1 MLHSALLIPPSANF
15 WPQVARA
22 LLDCEYLGAAQR
34 GSSRDLSA
42 IRVVVPTFAHARLL
56 KVALA
61 EQLGGTFIAPRINT
75 LSGWLAMLPPDASSK
90 QAGTDSERLM
100 TLYAAL
106 REYAW
111 LKKLFSA
118 RRNTDLLPL
127 AQTLL
132 NLSDELTQT
141 LLPAVQQTPEAVEQR
156 WHDALAHLSPSAGTL
171 LSDEAQLVWSI
182 WKSQLDGND
191 ACVARFKRMLRLAA
205 HAEDPLAWIAPIAP
219 DAFEQAFLGAYGERQ
234 PVVPLILDWRATAL
248 EPVYASAW
256 QELLERESGQPPAG
270 MDGGPATPSGVSLYP
285 AKTLE
290 DEALCGARTVLAWL
304 AEGKSNIAIVAQDRV
319 VARRIRA
326 LLERAQLVVA
336 DETGWKLSTTRAA
349 AAVAAWFEV
358 VAGRAE
364 TVSLLDLLKSPFVFA
379 GLAEKPGLVLAIELA
394 LRRANVSGGWEEAA
408 RALAGQATAWRT
420 LAGIARQAGLFAG
433 RKTPSEWLVLTD
445 AAFAELDMR
454 AALEADAA
462 GMQVIATLAAIAE
475 ECGPMEQT
483 FSFAEWRAF
492 VSLQLEATPFVPPNS
507 DQRVVMLPLNGARLR
522 CFDAVLMVGADA
534 QHLPSR
540 PNEALF
546 FANAVRRELGLATRE
561 SRQCQ
566 QMRDFAEL
574 ISASRPIV
582 LSWQAQRDG
591 DPNPVSSWILRLQLA
606 LERNGATMLPEH
618 RLPVILEQL
627 LPALPTPP
635 RPVAPHLLPRQLS
648 ASAYNVF
655 VACPYQF
662 FATRMLGLSGLD
674 ELTDMPE
681 KRDYGDWLHQILAQY
696 HEAVRAQDTAIEE
709 RAQLL
714 LEISEKVFGA
724 ALAGN

>member
-1 MLHSALLIPPSANF
+1 
-15 WPQVARA
+15 
-22 LLDCEYLGAAQR
+22 
-34 GSSRDLSA
+34 
-42 IRVVVPTFAHARLL
+42 
-56 KVALA
+56 
-61 EQLGGTFIAPRINT
+61 
-75 LSGWLAMLPPDASSK
+75 
-90 QAGTDSERLM
+90 
-100 TLYAAL
+100 
-106 REYAW
+106 
-111 LKKLFSA
+111 
-118 RRNTDLLPL
+118 
-127 AQTLL
+127 
-132 NLSDELTQT
+132 
-141 LLPAVQQTPEAVEQR
+141 
-156 WHDALAHLSPSAGTL
+156 
-171 LSDEAQLVWSI
+171 
-182 WKSQLDGND
+182 
-191 ACVARFKRMLRLAA
+191 
-205 HAEDPLAWIAPIAP
+205 
-219 DAFEQAFLGAYGERQ
+219 
-234 PVVPLILDWRATAL
+234 
-248 EPVYASAW
+248 
-256 QELLERESGQPPAG
+256 
-270 MDGGPATPSGVSLYP
+270 
-285 AKTLE
+285 
-290 DEALCGARTVLAWL
+290 
-304 AEGKSNIAIVAQDRV
+304 
-319 VARRIRA
+319 
-326 LLERAQLVVA
+326 
-336 DETGWKLSTTRAA
+336 
-349 AAVAAWFEV
+349 
-358 VAGRAE
+358 
-364 TVSLLDLLKSPFVFA
+364 LLDLLKSPFVFA

-408 RALAGQATAWRT
+408 TALAGQTTAWRT

-618 RLPVILEQL
+618 RLPVTLEQL

-709 RAQLL
+709 RAQVLR
-714 LEISEKVFGA
+714 EISEKVFGA
-724 ALAGN
+724 ALAGNAAVLAYYTRWLKAMPAYLHWANEREADGWRFVAGERWFERTLQWGDGEITLRGRVDRIDENDAGERAVLDYKTKNVSALRKKLKENEDYQLAFYGLLSDTPVSAAHYVALEPERGKTGDAAADQYAEWQQALADHITASMRAVAGGAPLPASGIELVCRFCDVRGLCRKGGW